1 MQLFNAMDEDKKGFL
16 TREVFLEP
24 SVILHGYKFCGEQ
37 QLLLLQENSK
47 KLAAKAFEADF
58 DLNPLHEVEALCE
71 AGGEKHKSFIN

>member
-1 MQLFNAMDEDKKGFL
+1 L
-16 TREVFLEP
+16 
-24 SVILHGYKFCGEQ
+24 CGEQ